1 LKKCLGHEK
10 TSNIYAN
17 LTADEPQS
25 VEPLN
30 LLRKSVQALTGKRG
44 GHSQNQDNFEYS
56 YNYLDKKALS
66 GRQRHANEM
75 RVRNRLL

>member
-1 LKKCLGHEK
+1 M
-10 TSNIYAN
+10 SNIYAK

-30 LLRKSVQALTGKRG
+30 LLRKSVQEPTGNRG
-44 GHSQNQDNFEYS
+44 KHSQNQDNFEYS
-56 YNYLDKKALS
+56 FNYLDKKTLS

-75 RVRNRLL
+75 RVRNRLLRTP